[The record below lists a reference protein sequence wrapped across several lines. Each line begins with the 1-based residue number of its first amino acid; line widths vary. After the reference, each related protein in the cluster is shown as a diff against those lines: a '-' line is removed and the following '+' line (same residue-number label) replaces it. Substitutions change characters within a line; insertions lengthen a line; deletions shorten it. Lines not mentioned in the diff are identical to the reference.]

1 MTTQDTATEKCWPA
15 RTEVTTESGSKHNSE
30 NGPDVSNLHDFCEPE
45 PLPFAECEDSLTHP
59 TAELDERLIK
69 GRDAGFS
76 VDIVKDYVATLT
88 DRSVHRRLRDPD
100 RNRSFTKAALDNR
113 DGKG

>member
-59 TAELDERLIK
+59 TAELDERFITQDVTL
-69 GRDAGFS
+69 GS
-76 VDIVKDYVATLT
+76 V
-88 DRSVHRRLRDPD
+88 
-100 RNRSFTKAALDNR
+100 
-113 DGKG
+113 